1 MEARATISYVSSL
14 CIYGTIGWVL
24 SFINLPSEVVVLCR
38 GLLGSLFLAVVV
50 FAVRRR
56 FDAALVRSKLALLV
70 VSGLCLGLNWVFLF
84 EAYRVTTVAVAS
96 LCNYMAPIILVLLAP
111 LLGEKLSA
119 RRLVCVAVAFIGMI
133 LVSGVVEG
141 GAEGVTAWG
150 VTLGLLAAV
159 GFVGVVVCNRKLTEV
174 PVYDK
179 ALVQLCAATV
189 AALPFV
195 VVGNWGVALQ
205 PDAASIALVVMLGVV
220 HTGFAYCL
228 WFSALGTLKV
238 QSIAVLGY
246 IEPVV
251 SVLCSVFLLGQPLSA
266 LGWLGAACI
275 LGAAAA
281 SELLE

>member
-1 MEARATISYVSSL
+1 MEARATIAYVSSL

-38 GLLGSLFLAVVV
+38 GILGSLFLAVVV
-50 FAVRRR
+50 FVVRRR
-56 FDAALVRSKLALLV
+56 FDAATVRSKLGWLI
-70 VSGLCLGLNWVFLF
+70 VSGLCLGFNWVMLF

-96 LCNYMAPIILVLLAP
+96 LCNYMAPLILVLLAP

-119 RRLVCVAVAFIGMI
+119 KRLACVAIAFVGMI

-141 GAEGVTAWG
+141 GAEGVNAWG
-150 VTLGLLAAV
+150 VTLGLLAAA

-174 PVYDK
+174 PVYDR

-195 VVGNWGVALQ
+195 IVGNWGAQLQ
-205 PDAASIALVVMLGVV
+205 PDALSIALVIMLGVV

-228 WFSALGTLKV
+228 WFTALGALKV

-251 SVLCSVFLLGQPLSA
+251 SVLCSVFLLGQPLSL
-266 LGWLGAACI
+266 LGWLGAALI

-281 SELLE
+281 SELLD

>member
-1 MEARATISYVSSL
+1 MEARATIAYVSSL

-38 GLLGSLFLAVVV
+38 GLLGSLFLAVIV

-56 FDAALVRSKLALLV
+56 FDAALVRSNLVLLV

-111 LLGEKLSA
+111 LLGERLSA
-119 RRLVCVAVAFIGMI
+119 RRLACVAVAFIGMI

-141 GAEGVTAWG
+141 GAEGVNAWG

-159 GFVGVVVCNRKLTEV
+159 GFVGVVVCNRKLAEV

-205 PDAASIALVVMLGVV
+205 PDAVSIALVVMLGVV

-228 WFSALGTLKV
+228 WFSALGALKV

>member
-1 MEARATISYVSSL
+1 MEARATIAYVSSL

-38 GLLGSLFLAVVV
+38 GLLGSLFLAVIV

-56 FDAALVRSKLALLV
+56 FDAALVRSKLVLLV

-111 LLGEKLSA
+111 LLGERLSA
-119 RRLVCVAVAFIGMI
+119 RRLACVAVAFIGMI

-141 GAEGVTAWG
+141 GAEGVNAWG
-150 VTLGLLAAV
+150 VTLGLLAAI

-228 WFSALGTLKV
+228 WFSALGALKV

>member
-1 MEARATISYVSSL
+1 MEARATIAYVSSL

-38 GLLGSLFLAVVV
+38 GLLGSLFLAVIV

-56 FDAALVRSKLALLV
+56 FDAALVRSKLVLLV

-111 LLGEKLSA
+111 LLGERLSA
-119 RRLVCVAVAFIGMI
+119 RRLACVAVAFIGMI

-141 GAEGVTAWG
+141 GAEGVNAWG
-150 VTLGLLAAV
+150 VTLGLLAAI

-205 PDAASIALVVMLGVV
+205 PDAVSIALVVMLGVV

-228 WFSALGTLKV
+228 WFSALGALKV

>member
-1 MEARATISYVSSL
+1 M
-14 CIYGTIGWVL
+14 
-24 SFINLPSEVVVLCR
+24 
-38 GLLGSLFLAVVV
+38 
-50 FAVRRR
+50 
-56 FDAALVRSKLALLV
+56 RSKLVLLV

-111 LLGEKLSA
+111 LLGERLSA
-119 RRLVCVAVAFIGMI
+119 RRLACVAVAFIGMI

-141 GAEGVTAWG
+141 GAEGVNAWG

-159 GFVGVVVCNRKLTEV
+159 GFVGVVVCNRKLAEV

-228 WFSALGTLKV
+228 WFSALGALKV

>member
-1 MEARATISYVSSL
+1 MEARATIAYVSSL

-38 GLLGSLFLAVVV
+38 GLLGSLFLAVIV

-56 FDAALVRSKLALLV
+56 FDAALVRSKLVLLV

-111 LLGEKLSA
+111 LLGERLSA
-119 RRLVCVAVAFIGMI
+119 RRLACVAVAFIGMI

-141 GAEGVTAWG
+141 GAEGVNAWG

-159 GFVGVVVCNRKLTEV
+159 GFVGVVVCNRKLAEV

-228 WFSALGTLKV
+228 WFSALGALKV